1 MMLYATYKNTF
12 KTLFRSVIFYLALA
26 LLIGVAIYEAIGGGY
41 GYFDMEAMELIMDT
55 DPRFV
60 LTKDN
65 YMQNPNNACCSNM
78 MMYAMPL
85 FAVISTVLVLHS
97 NYNDRFYEI
106 EKAGNVKA
114 VTYFMARILALITI
128 NAVLIAF
135 TSLLTHYWYVFSR
148 GGVNGMGTMEML
160 LDSVGRVLRYVV
172 FLAIPS
178 LTFYI
183 TFTYAIGSIFK
194 SGWVGAIAGMGHVI
208 AYFMGNL
215 MLRMQVGE
223 IGRFYFEYLCPIP
236 TKLRSYLYAFDT
248 ADVAVHMER
257 SETSLGKAAACVGV
271 LLGVSVIYSA
281 VSYLCQRKR
290 IQ

>member
-1 MMLYATYKNTF
+1 MFYATYKNTL
-12 KTLFRSVIFYLALA
+12 KSLFRSVIFYLALA

-60 LTKDN
+60 LNHET
-65 YMQNPNNACCSNM
+65 YLSNPNNACCANM

-85 FAVISTVLVLHS
+85 FAVISAVLVLHS

-106 EKAGNVKA
+106 EKAGNVKS

-148 GGVNGMGTMEML
+148 GGVDGMGTMEML
-160 LDSVGRVLRYVV
+160 LDSFGRVMRYVV

-183 TFTYAIGSIFK
+183 TFTYVIGSIFK
-194 SGWVGAIAGMGHVI
+194 NGWVGAIAGMGHVV
-208 AYFMGNL
+208 AYFMGYL
-215 MLRMQVGE
+215 MLRLQVGE
-223 IGRFYFEYLCPIP
+223 IGKFYFNYLSPIP
-236 TKLRSYLYAFDT
+236 NRLRDYLYSFDT
-248 ADVAVHMER
+248 ADAALMQKTT
-257 SETSLGKAAACVGV
+257 ETSLGKAAACVGV
-271 LLGVSVIYSA
+271 LLGVSLIYSA